1 MVRYEF
7 STNRILKNEDPISG
21 IIDYMDSYLNLKP
34 TDCVLYSENGHPFP
48 MHKVSTYIHTSNG
61 ELVVQKLLCIKQ
73 MK

>member
-48 MHKVSTYIHTSNG
+48 MHKVSTYISGVGTFYNLVRTS
-61 ELVVQKLLCIKQ
+61 KLGLD
-73 MK
+73 